1 MNVTGTGARRRTRN
15 CHNVAAIPPP
25 TALVANILDLAGK
38 FAENLPI
45 I

>member
-1 MNVTGTGARRRTRN
+1 MNVTGWALGDGRAIATMLPLFLTRRI
-15 CHNVAAIPPP
+15 V
-25 TALVANILDLAGK
+25 VANILDSAGK